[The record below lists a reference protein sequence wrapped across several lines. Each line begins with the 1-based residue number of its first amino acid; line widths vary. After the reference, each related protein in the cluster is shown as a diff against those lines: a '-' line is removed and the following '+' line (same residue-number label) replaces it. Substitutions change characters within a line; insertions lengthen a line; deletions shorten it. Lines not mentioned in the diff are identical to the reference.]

1 MKKNKKHGFTLIE
14 LLAIIVILAI
24 IAVITV
30 PIILNII
37 EDSKKGSVQ
46 DSAYGYKD
54 AVEKNYVSNLLDDS
68 SSKLNGTYIISDG
81 EFNGDEVNLS
91 GTKPTKG
98 YLIYENNKLTTGC
111 LEFDGYKSIYSGDK
125 FNSSEKG
132 ECELTTLYFSF
143 DSTATMGQNGMIT
156 SKVTEENIPSE
167 WTYWIKETTLNGVN
181 NYQLQASLN
190 QYMFDTESE
199 CLAKIEGAPDIYE
212 CRLVTEG
219 YSIILNYNSGNRAI
233 GLFDTE
239 NECLSKTDIA
249 SDIFRYTGQ
258 SSGCEEISNKYS
270 VFINVNSRIYNTES
284 ECTSHLNDE
293 TIFTGEMAMFQL
305 GQNSCVPQTAVQ
317 YEVCGI
323 YEPEGE
329 ETRNFCVNMSDESV
343 LNEFP
348 NINISG
354 DDEYGEGEVQLS
366 ANRTLRTSYESSK
379 LTGVMVSSMEPEGFC
394 AVADPT
400 MASVYYGF
408 APAFCYNRM

>member
-54 AVEKNYVSNLLDDS
+54 AVEKNYLTNLLDNS
-68 SSKLNGTYIISDG
+68 TSKLNGTYMISDG

-125 FNSSEKG
+125 FNSAEKG

-143 DSTATMGQNGMIT
+143 DSTATMGKNGKIT

-190 QYMFDTESE
+190 QGMFDTESE
-199 CLAKIEGAPDIYE
+199 CLARIEENPDIYE
-212 CRLVTEG
+212 CKLVTEG
-219 YSIILNYNSGNRAI
+219 YSMILSDGSRSDAL

-249 SDIFRYTGQ
+249 SNIFNKQ
-258 SSGCEEISNKYS
+258 SSCEKVSNKYS
-270 VFINVNSRIYNTES
+270 VFVKANIRTYNTES

-293 TIFTGEMAMFQL
+293 TIFTGVLAKFQL

-366 ANRTLRTSYESSK
+366 ANRTLRAIYQSSK
-379 LTGVMVSSMEPEGFC
+379 LTGVVVSSMEPYVYCG
-394 AVADPT
+394 VSDPT
-400 MASVYYGF
+400 MESTYVF
-408 APAFCYNRM
+408 APAVCLNEI